1 LIASEKDK
9 MIADVLK
16 EPVDSVTRFMFLER
30 VRQIKN
36 EQLKEMYGKM
46 EMSECTFKPSI

>member
-1 LIASEKDK
+1 

-16 EPVDSVTRFMFLER
+16 EPIDPATRFMFLER
-30 VRQIKN
+30 VRLIKN
-36 EQLKEMYGKM
+36 GQLKEMYSRM